1 MRYENDRY
9 KKIDIGRYSYTIT
22 KKFYIKKLSFDIT
35 VVELSFM
42 SYTSTG
48 NRNMLQ

>member
-1 MRYENDRY
+1 
-9 KKIDIGRYSYTIT
+9 
-22 KKFYIKKLSFDIT
+22 LSFDIT

-48 NRNMLQ
+48 NRNMLQWTVNITV